1 MNMLEEFLQKKI
13 GIDIQNSNSGEV
25 EALSDIIKSCFPEAI
40 KFQEDDAIESLY
52 EYWDECKCDW
62 EVMFIENDDTLN
74 ALRYES
80 AENYKE
86 THLVLTASAILE
98 DYLKSNNAYKEIEED
113 ELTQLF
119 GE

>member
-25 EALSDIIKSCFPEAI
+25 EALSDIIKSYFPEAI
-40 KFQEDDAIESLY
+40 KLEDDIESLY
-52 EYWDECKCDW
+52 EYWNECKNSW
-62 EVMFIENDDTLN
+62 EIMFIDDDDTLN

-80 AENYKE
+80 AENYRE
-86 THLVLTASAILE
+86 MHLVLTASAILE
-98 DYLKSNNAYKEIEED
+98 DYLNFNNAYKEIEED
-113 ELTQLF
+113 ELTKLF

>member
-13 GIDIQNSNSGEV
+13 GIDIQNSSSGEV
-25 EALSDIIKSCFPEAI
+25 EALSDIIKSYFPEAI
-40 KFQEDDAIESLY
+40 KFQENDAIESLY
-52 EYWDECKCDW
+52 KYWHECKCDW
-62 EVMFIENDDTLN
+62 EVMFIEDDDTLN

-80 AENYKE
+80 AENYRE
-86 THLVLTASAILE
+86 MHLVLTASAILE
-98 DYLKSNNAYKEIEED
+98 DYLQFDHTYKEVEED

>member
-13 GIDIQNSNSGEV
+13 GIDIQNSNSGEI
-25 EALSDIIKSCFPEAI
+25 EALSEMIKSYFPEAI
-40 KFQEDDAIESLY
+40 KFEDHIESLY
-52 EYWDECKCDW
+52 EYWDECKNSW
-62 EVMFIENDDTLN
+62 EVMFIDDDDTLN

-80 AENYKE
+80 AENYRE
-86 THLVLTASAILE
+86 MHLVLTASAILE
-98 DYLKSNNAYKEIEED
+98 DYFRSNHTYKEIEDD